1 MAKATT
7 TITFAD
13 GDQVTSAKLNQII
26 SGFSLGSD
34 SVDGST
40 ITLSGGG
47 ALSVG
52 TLSAANYG
60 ALSVGT
66 AAIAAGAITAAK
78 LGAQAVETA
87 NIKLLNIT
95 GATIA
100 EDTIGWTKTLTADRA
115 VQADVQSETAAHFV
129 APSVMKYHPGVSKA
143 GGIVDFVSG
152 SATITGGYNVTSA
165 TDTGSGRQITLAVTM
180 ANTNYRVQACYVETA
195 DVAGGGLGVTVNST
209 TQFTIYG
216 AEGTGRKIMFD
227 VFGQLA

>member
-7 TITFAD
+7 TITFAN

-26 SGFSLGSD
+26 SGFSLGAD
-34 SVDGST
+34 SADGTT

-47 ALSVG
+47 VLSVG

-66 AAIAAGAITAAK
+66 AALAAGAVTTAK

-87 NIKLLNIT
+87 NIKLLSVT

-100 EDTIGWTKTLTADRA
+100 EETIPWTKTLTADRA
-115 VQADVQSETAAHFV
+115 VQADMQSEAAAHFV
-129 APSVMKYHPGVSKA
+129 APNILKFHPGVAKA
-143 GGIVDFVSG
+143 YGTVAFENGV
-152 SATITGGYNVTSA
+152 ATITGGYNVTSA
-165 TDTGSGRQITLAVTM
+165 TDGGSTRVITLAVTM
-180 ANTNYRVQACYVETA
+180 ANTNYVVMATGN
-195 DVAGGGLGVTVNST
+195 GGGSQFNVTSKTT
-209 TQFTIYG
+209 TQFTLDGPIQ
-216 AEGTGRKIMFD
+216 ASGRTVSFV